1 MAASIT
7 KTTRSYVS
15 PDRKAHYHIWKK
27 EKRKEKKRKK
37 RKEKEKTKPLDLTPK
52 FTRNTEH
59 KERY

>member
-1 MAASIT
+1 MAASIP

-15 PDRKAHYHIWKK
+15 PDRKAHYHLWKK
-27 EKRKEKKRKK
+27 EKKKRKEKKG
-37 RKEKEKTKPLDLTPK
+37 KEKEKTKPLDLTPK

>member
-1 MAASIT
+1 MCLLIE
-7 KTTRSYVS
+7 KHTTTFEKK
-15 PDRKAHYHIWKK
+15 RKGK
-27 EKRKEKKRKK
+27 EKKRKEKKRKK